1 MKVETEKGGK
11 LTLKSALKTIAPKMK
26 INATDWTADELAAI
40 SAAYYVITKE
50 STGER
55 TGRIVDEGCNSC
67 VAGAVGIIRNYLA
80 QQPTAAEPTAAEP
93 TAAEAAEAEA
103 ARVKTAEAEA
113 AEAEAVRVKTA
124 EAEAAE
130 AGQYLEPTA
139 GGQCLEPTEA
149 QTDDLDTMTKK
160 QMLAI
165 AMAEKTPVNTK
176 ASNELIREAIR
187 TARMLK

>member
-93 TAAEAAEAEA
+93 TAAEAAEA
-103 ARVKTAEAEA
+103 
-113 AEAEAVRVKTA
+113 
-124 EAEAAE
+124 
-130 AGQYLEPTA
+130 GQYLEPTA